1 MKIKVKSD
9 FFEIR
14 FLGLKINAPLYINLT
29 AFICAIISAI
39 IIAHIFFQYGPF
51 LLKIISLVEK
61 IHLIYIATLYFFYKS
76 LTHNKRNFKFLKELK
91 LQNHKAINNYTR
103 SLRLLADCSK
113 IKELSNLTLL
123 FKI

>member
-14 FLGLKINAPLYINLT
+14 FLGLKMNAPLYINLT
-29 AFICAIISAI
+29 AFICAIISAIISAI

-91 LQNHKAINNYTR
+91 LQNHKAINNY
-103 SLRLLADCSK
+103 SK